1 MNKKIVFASLLLII
15 MLILVNNNIYD
26 VKREYEKLNGK
37 KNYAKVKIS
46 KDNSFH
52 NISSIELSKIVKET
66 SILFVGSNNNQASRN
81 SINILA
87 EVADDTGIDK
97 IYYIDINN
105 INNKNIIKKYKISR
119 ATLLT
124 FKNGKIKD
132 IISNTNNKITK
143 EELRKKY
150 KDAINKILVCNPS
163 GDTC

>member
-37 KNYAKVKIS
+37 KNYVKVKIS

>member
-15 MLILVNNNIYD
+15 MLIVVNNNIYD

-37 KNYAKVKIS
+37 KNYVKVKIS